1 MRIFI
6 VEDQKIILQGIQK
19 MFSHFSTDEIHP
31 FSDPAEALSQAETL
45 RPDAIFT
52 DIVMEGMDGLQLIRS
67 VSKILPKCRFV
78 IISGYADFEYAR
90 QAIGL
95 GVEAYLMKPIER
107 SALEEA
113 YQRIRSEVAQD
124 EPSPAGV
131 PGRKRRISEEAMGYI
146 VANSD
151 QELSI
156 ASVAS
161 HIHISPNYL
170 SNVFRKET
178 GTSVTEAIRCEQM
191 KAAARLLRQTDMY
204 LYEIAEQLGYKDVK
218 YFSVLFKEYHHVT
231 PKSYRQQSMME
242 GKHEHDSES
251 E

>member
-6 VEDQKIILQGIQK
+6 VEDQKIILQGISK
-19 MFSHFSTDEIHP
+19 MFSHFCTDELHL
-31 FSDPAEALSQAETL
+31 FSDPAEALAEAGRL
-45 RPDAIFT
+45 QPEAIVT
-52 DIVMEGMDGLQLIRS
+52 DLVMDSMDGLQLIRS

-95 GVEAYLMKPIER
+95 GVEGYLLKPIER
-107 SALEEA
+107 AALEDI
-113 YQRIRSEVAQD
+113 YHRIQGEVAQE
-124 EPSPAGV
+124 EPAQPESA
-131 PGRKRRISEEAMGYI
+131 GRKRRISEEAMGYI

-151 QELSI
+151 KELSI
-156 ASVAS
+156 ASVAA

-191 KAAARLLRQTDMY
+191 KTAARLLRTTDMY

-218 YFSVLFKEYHHVT
+218 YFSMLFKEYHQLT
-231 PKSYRQQSMME
+231 PKSYRQQCMME
-242 GKHEHDSES
+242 AEHESS
-251 E
+251 T

>member
-19 MFSHFSTDEIHP
+19 MFSHFCSDEIYP
-31 FSDPAEALSQAETL
+31 FSDPAEALNKAPVL

-52 DIVMEGMDGLQLIRS
+52 DIVMEGIDGLQLIRS
-67 VSKILPKCRFV
+67 VSKLLPKCRFV

-95 GVEAYLMKPIER
+95 GVEGYLLKPIER
-107 SALEEA
+107 AALEES
-113 YQRIRSEVAQD
+113 YQQLKGEIAGV
-124 EPSPAGV
+124 SPAA
-131 PGRKRRISEEAMGYI
+131 PETQGRKRRISEEAMGFI
-146 VANSD
+146 IANSD
-151 QELSI
+151 RELSI
-156 ASVAS
+156 SDVAS

-178 GTSVTEAIRCEQM
+178 GTSITEAIRREQM
-191 KAAARLLRQTDMY
+191 KTAARLLHTTDMY

-218 YFSVLFKEYHHVT
+218 YFSVLFKDYYHMT
-231 PKSYRQQSMME
+231 PKSYRQQYRQE
-242 GKHEHDSES
+242 AEHESDSES